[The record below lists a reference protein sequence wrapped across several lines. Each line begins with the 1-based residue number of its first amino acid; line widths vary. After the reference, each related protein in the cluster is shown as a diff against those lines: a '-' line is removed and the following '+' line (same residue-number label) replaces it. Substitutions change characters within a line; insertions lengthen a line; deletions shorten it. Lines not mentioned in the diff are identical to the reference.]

1 MTTVSDENTPPIS
14 SSPDEPLGN
23 IASASAPSSLPS
35 GASRGSAWR
44 VLRNRDYSLLFWGQ
58 LISAAGT
65 QIQVVAVAWQVYEI
79 TKSPI
84 ALGVIGLVQA
94 IPRLIF
100 SLVGG
105 VVADAYDRRRLLL
118 IVNTIM
124 ASLSAVLAIG
134 TRMGVINIGVI
145 YLVVLLAAIASSFE
159 FPTRQAIIPTLVP
172 REQMA
177 DALSISMVLMQL
189 TFVVGSAAGGF
200 VIAWVGLAN
209 TYWIDVISYFV
220 VIGSL
225 FIMLVPRVPLEK
237 RAQAGFG
244 ALMDGMRFLRAHP
257 IILAVLSLD
266 FFATFFGS
274 PRALLPVYAVSILHV
289 GAAGLGIL
297 QAATS
302 VGAVALA
309 PLTGRIGRI
318 QQQGLGVALA
328 IIGWG
333 ICIIAFGFSTG
344 PLLLSALFLAGA
356 GAADMVSMVLR
367 GLIVQITTP
376 DEFRGRISAVNA
388 MFVIGGPMLGQFES
402 GMVAG
407 FTSPV
412 FSVVSGGVAC
422 IGATLA
428 VVALVPRLLRV
439 RVK

>member
-1 MTTVSDENTPPIS
+1 MATTSDENTPIAP
-14 SSPDEPLGN
+14 SPDEPLGN
-23 IASASAPSSLPS
+23 VADASAAPLINPS
-35 GASRGSAWR
+35 HERRGSAWR

-65 QIQVVAVAWQVYEI
+65 QIQVVAVAWQVYQI
-79 TKSPI
+79 TNSAV
-84 ALGVIGLVQA
+84 ALGVIGLAQA

-105 VVADAYDRRRLLL
+105 VVADAYDRQRLL
-118 IVNTIM
+118 IAVNVILGL
-124 ASLSAVLAIG
+124 LSAVLAL
-134 TRMGVINIGVI
+134 TTALHVINVGVI
-145 YLVVLLAAIASSFE
+145 YLVVLLAAVASSFE

-177 DALSISMVLMQL
+177 DALSISMVLMEL

-200 VIAWVGLAN
+200 IIAWVRLAN
-209 TYWIDVISYFV
+209 TYWIDVISYVV
-220 VIGSL
+220 VIAAL
-225 FIMLVPRVPLEK
+225 IIMTVPRVPPEK
-237 RAQAGFG
+237 RARAGFG
-244 ALMDGMRFLRAHP
+244 ALADGMRFLRARP

-266 FFATFFGS
+266 FIANFFGS
-274 PRALLPVYAVSILHV
+274 PRALLPVYAASILHA

-318 QQQGLGVALA
+318 RQQGMGVAAA
-328 IIGWG
+328 IVVWG
-333 ICIIAFGFSTG
+333 LCIVAFGFSTG

-367 GLIVQITTP
+367 GLIIQLTTP

-402 GMVAG
+402 GVVAG
-407 FTSPV
+407 VFSPV
-412 FSVVSGGVAC
+412 FSAVSGGAICIVAT
-422 IGATLA
+422 IA
-428 VVALVPRLLRV
+428 VVALVPGLLRV

>member
-1 MTTVSDENTPPIS
+1 MTTTPNERTPIPP
-14 SSPDEPLGN
+14 SPDEPLGN
-23 IASASAPSSLPS
+23 VADPAVAQASPPD
-35 GASRGSAWR
+35 SRQGSAWR
-44 VLRNRDYSLLFWGQ
+44 VMRNRDYSLLFSGQ

-65 QIQVVAVAWQVYEI
+65 QIQVVAVAWQVYLL
-79 TKSPI
+79 TNSAV
-84 ALGVIGLVQA
+84 ALGVIGLMQA

-105 VVADAYDRRRLLL
+105 VVADAYDRRRLLIL
-118 IVNTIM
+118 VNTIL
-124 ASLSAVLAIG
+124 AALSAILAI
-134 TRMGVINIGVI
+134 TTHLKVINAGVI
-145 YLVVLLAAIASSFE
+145 YLIVVLAAIASSFE

-172 REQMA
+172 HEQMA
-177 DALSISMVLMQL
+177 DALSVSMVLMQL

-209 TYWIDVISYFV
+209 TYWLDVISYFV

-225 FIMLVPRVPLEK
+225 VIMVAPHVPQEK
-237 RAQAGFG
+237 RAQAGVG
-244 ALMDGMRFLRAHP
+244 ALVDGMRFLRAHP

-274 PRALLPVYAVSILHV
+274 PRALLPVYAAKILHV
-289 GAAGLGIL
+289 GAVGLGIL

-302 VGAVALA
+302 VGAVALT

-318 QQQGLGVALA
+318 SRQGLGVALA
-328 IIGWG
+328 IVAWG
-333 ICIIAFGFSTG
+333 VCIVAFGFSTG
-344 PLLLSALFLAGA
+344 PLLLSALLLAGA

-367 GLIVQITTP
+367 GLIVQMTTP

-402 GMVAG
+402 GVVAG
-407 FTSPV
+407 LVSPV

-422 IGATLA
+422 IIATLA
-428 VVALVPRLLRV
+428 IVALAPGLLRV